1 MENKQELLNKAK
13 ILLISDMK
21 EDYKVLISF
30 GFKNIDW
37 IKSMVI
43 ADSYFMD
50 NIEKLDDYFI
60 IITGFQKTYN
70 YRLLKNIKLEDY
82 LKSLQTRKYFYEEPN
97 SRMTF
102 PWFLELYV
110 KVPIEISNQNWNI
123 NNKSLNSILNDIVN
137 YCTFGS
143 TEKSDILPKKE
154 KNKNSVIVNDN
165 DVSILKVFENIRML
179 SAKYLN
185 NRYKYYSKQKDV
197 NIYEVNNKIRVE
209 YMINGKILCA
219 ITFDKAFSEIKVIDM
234 ELLNEKG
241 KLVKTDLILSSDD
254 CKRYEAKKVSALKF
268 LETKLMDYINSLQI
282 KSREK
287 YLKYSKIK

>member
-123 NNKSLNSILNDIVN
+123 NNKSLNSILNGIVN

-154 KNKNSVIVNDN
+154 KNKNSVIVNEK

-179 SAKYLN
+179 SIEYLN
-185 NRYKYYSKQKDV
+185 NRYKYYSNKKDV

-219 ITFDKAFSEIKVIDM
+219 ITFDKAFSEINVIDM

-241 KLVKTDLILSSDD
+241 KLVKTDLILNSDD

-268 LETKLMDYINSLQI
+268 LETKLIDYINSLEI
-282 KSREK
+282 RRKEK